1 MMALIR
7 LIFIFKVIWCTLL
20 SILVPILI
28 VSTIQKR
35 PSKVNTIRYILD
47 IFTGIIKPIQL
58 HYELV
63 ANRII
68 KKKLLLMDNVKM
80 APNFNE
86 VIMRIR
92 FLEEQL
98 IRHSRL
104 QVGLETIFQVTG
116 NAILLLFAHSKTRS
130 RQGLSL
136 LFQTETDI
144 ISGISLPSEI
154 LLAFLLLLN
163 LLSFVKVQM
172 NGIIEGFASNYS
184 FPGKALILLGVIC
197 AALVRISSMTLYFST
212 NLGLFDLL
220 HHYQGRNIKLNN
232 KSIAK
237 CFNLLSLPSRNVV
250 FSRSSSLLQCNKCGT
265 TYTSSYK
272 YFSVTTPTRKT
283 IGNCYSD
290 TFRTSI

>member
-1 MMALIR
+1 MCSS

-35 PSKVNTIRYILD
+35 PSKVNPIRYILD

-80 APNFNE
+80 APNFKE

-92 FLEEQL
+92 SLEEQM
-98 IRHSRL
+98 IRHSRV
-104 QVGLETIFQVTG
+104 QIGLETIFQVTG

-184 FPGKALILLGVIC
+184 FKGKAMILLGIIC
-197 AALVRISSMTLYFST
+197 AALVRIASMTLFFST

-220 HHYQGRNIKLNN
+220 HHYQGM
-232 KSIAK
+232 
-237 CFNLLSLPSRNVV
+237 
-250 FSRSSSLLQCNKCGT
+250 
-265 TYTSSYK
+265 
-272 YFSVTTPTRKT
+272 
-283 IGNCYSD
+283 
-290 TFRTSI
+290 